1 MSDETSIEEI
11 FDKIS
16 NQLDEV
22 DITATTSIIKTT
34 TKPTVSPSQ
43 GKRNIFHQS
52 NRNKQIIYEKIRWST
67 P

>member
-22 DITATTSIIKTT
+22 DITATTSTIKTT
-34 TKPTVSPSQ
+34 TKPTVNLNQ

-52 NRNKQIIYEKIRWST
+52 NSNKQILWTT